1 MSPATTK
8 LDDIRFL
15 LGGILSRLD
24 AIENRAGEDRRE
36 IEMHH
41 QANQLSIA
49 TNAEENRKAIAASK
63 QAVQDVMDIVKPL
76 SDTVK
81 TMAPIVNAYQ
91 ISRWKKAGALG
102 LAFFMLSM
110 LGWLAEVAIGK
121 GIAYLAS
128 LKFGT

>member
-24 AIENRAGEDRRE
+24 AIENRAGEDRRK

-121 GIAYLAS
+121 GIASLAS